1 MAATEPRVTAF
12 AAGEVIDKSL
22 PEPYYQQIVRWMTQ
36 AIDTGAWPEHYKL
49 PAEPVLARTL
59 DISRG
64 TLRRAMTD
72 MILSGRLTQIHG
84 KGTFVAAGG
93 RVEQQLAGGLVS
105 VAEGLDQA
113 RTPFET
119 EVLAQAMIPPTQRV
133 ASLLGLAQ
141 GEMVF
146 GLKRVR
152 KVAGEPLI
160 LFHNYVA
167 TRRCPQIVQMDFT
180 AHRLF
185 DVLEGRFGLA
195 LDWGSRTFEAQAAGP
210 ETARLLAID
219 PGDPV
224 LYLEQVVYLREGAPI
239 EMSDVWFRGDSFR
252 LAATVKRH
260 ATPEQPNGRV
270 EYVMDADTAAAGTPA
285 AGTDWDG

>member
-1 MAATEPRVTAF
+1 MAATEQSMTALE
-12 AAGEVIDKSL
+12 AGEVIDKSL
-22 PEPYYQQIVRWMTQ
+22 PEPYYQQIVRWMVQ
-36 AIDTGAWPEHYKL
+36 AIDTGAWAEHYKL

-59 DISRG
+59 NVSRG

-105 VAEGLDQA
+105 VAEELDQT

-119 EVLAQAMIPPTQRV
+119 EVLEQAMIPPTQRV

-141 GEMVF
+141 GEWVF
-146 GLKRVR
+146 FLKRVR
-152 KVAGEPLI
+152 KVRGKPLI

-167 TRRCPQIVQMDFT
+167 ARRCPQIVQTDFT

-185 DVLEGRFGLA
+185 HVLEARFGLE
-195 LDWGSRTFEAQAAGP
+195 LDWGSRTFEAQAARP
-210 ETARLLAID
+210 EAARLLEID

-260 ATPEQPNGRV
+260 EIAEQRNGRV
-270 EYVMDADTAAAGTPA
+270 EYVIDVGTGAAA
-285 AGTDWDG
+285 TDWDR